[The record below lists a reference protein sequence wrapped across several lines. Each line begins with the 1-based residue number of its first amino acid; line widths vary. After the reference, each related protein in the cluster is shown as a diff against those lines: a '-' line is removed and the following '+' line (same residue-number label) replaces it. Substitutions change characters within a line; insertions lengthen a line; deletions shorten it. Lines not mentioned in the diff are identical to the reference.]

1 MIMDI
6 RFLSADGDFLDVKD
20 VPTDMEDGKEVID
33 YVTLGENLSEDDY
46 DFVMESVDSH
56 EID

>member
-1 MIMDI
+1 MDI